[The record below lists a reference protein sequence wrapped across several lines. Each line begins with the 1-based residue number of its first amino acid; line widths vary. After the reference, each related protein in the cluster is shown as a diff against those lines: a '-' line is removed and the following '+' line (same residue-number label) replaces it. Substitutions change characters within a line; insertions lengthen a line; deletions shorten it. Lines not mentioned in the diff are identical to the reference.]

1 MIKKFFAAVVC
12 LSLLAGCGWHLHGY
26 QPVPYTLHALTLRAS
41 DVYTPLYRTFRNEY
55 EKRRINLDA
64 PDAMMQ
70 LTLLQENITTHIE
83 SLDIA
88 LHPAENELSLHISY
102 QISHD
107 KQPPRVYELQLH
119 RTSQQGSKSPAA
131 IDNENNRLIDE
142 MRKEASERI
151 LNQLQT
157 LSAQA
162 SPSVETT
169 PGKMP

>member
-1 MIKKFFAAVVC
+1 MIKKILAAVVC
-12 LSLLAGCGWHLHGY
+12 LSWLAGCGWHLHGY

-41 DVYTPLYRTFRNEY
+41 DIYTPLYRTFRNEY
-55 EKRRINLDA
+55 EKRRIDLDA
-64 PDAMMQ
+64 PDTMMQ
-70 LTLLQENITTHIE
+70 LTLLHESITSHIE

-102 QISHD
+102 QISRD
-107 KQPPRVYELQLH
+107 KQTTQTYELQLY

-157 LSAQA
+157 LSAPVT
-162 SPSVETT
+162 PSVKTT
-169 PGKMP
+169 PGKTQ